1 MKPMDQRRLFLF
13 LLGVTAVL
21 LLYAGRLF
29 VLQVL
34 PMLGWAPAG
43 GDLAAF
49 AVKQRTHAFV
59 IDTGRGDFYDR
70 FGSPI
75 TGRTAQGLLVFP
87 AAAGAAT
94 DEADERQQL
103 IRLLH
108 TNERQWQSFAAKLKQ
123 PQLWPQPN
131 GEPLRLTPE
140 QAGLAAKLHVAG
152 ATLTSFRERY
162 PEPFAA
168 GQLVGFMAQHPERLR
183 TEFANELSSG
193 RLALAAE
200 IGAAGLE
207 RTFQSYLQGVG
218 ATSIALFRDGRDN
231 PLNGL
236 HYRRMAPGND
246 KYPLRIETTLHL
258 EVQRQIEA
266 MLQRRGIAEGAVV
279 VLDAAN
285 ADVVAMASRP
295 AFVPDEPIGSADSWA
310 NRALQAMPPG
320 SIYKTVV
327 AAALLD
333 EKLVRSGDT
342 FECAGELGRF
352 GFSCWQPGGHGEI
365 TLREAYAESCNI
377 AFAKAMKPLS
387 SRQLATYAAKL
398 GVLGTVGWQ
407 GKTPGQ
413 AAFSQFDAEQE
424 CRLFEP
430 ATLQDDEGVR
440 AQTAIGQR
448 DVRLTPLAA
457 ANLVVTLL
465 GGGAV
470 CEPRVVSRI
479 AYATGE
485 PLFTFD
491 REYRVKRGHGITPA
505 TAVKLAGWMRDV
517 VDHGTGQN
525 LQRAK
530 WKLAGKSGTA
540 QEAPVTKGLVSQWF
554 IGYGPAA
561 KPLYAVAVAL
571 PHMPSGT
578 SGEAQAVFREVFDIL
593 ATKNQN
599 E

>member
-1 MKPMDQRRLFLF
+1 MDQRRLFLF

-34 PMLGWAPAG
+34 PMFGWAPAG

-59 IDTGRGDFYDR
+59 VDTGRGDFYDL

-87 AAAGAAT
+87 AAASAAA
-94 DEADERQQL
+94 DEADRQRL

-108 TNERQWQSFAAKLKQ
+108 TSERQWQSFAATLKQ
-123 PQLWPQPN
+123 PQLWTQPN

-140 QAGLAAKLHVAG
+140 QAAQAAKLHVAG
-152 ATLTSFRERY
+152 ATLAGFRERY

-168 GQLVGFMAQHPERLR
+168 GQLIGFIAQHPERLR
-183 TEFANELSSG
+183 TEFAGELSSG
-193 RLALAAE
+193 RLPLAAE
-200 IGAAGLE
+200 IGASGLE
-207 RTFQSYLQGVG
+207 RTFQPYLQGVG
-218 ATSIALFRDGRDN
+218 ATTIALFRDGRDN

-246 KYPLRIETTLHL
+246 KYPLRIETTLHMG
-258 EVQRQIEA
+258 VQRQIEA

-295 AFVPDEPIGSADSWA
+295 DFTPGEPFGTSDSWA

-333 EKLVRSGDT
+333 EKLVRPGDT
-342 FECAGELGRF
+342 FDCGGELGRF
-352 GFSCWQPGGHGEI
+352 GFSCWQPGGHGTI
-365 TLREAYAESCNI
+365 TLREAYADSCNI
-377 AFAKAMKPLS
+377 AFAQAIAPLS
-387 SRQLATYAAKL
+387 SRKLTAYAAKL

-407 GKTPGQ
+407 GRTPGQ
-413 AAFSQFDAEQE
+413 AAFSQFDAEQD

-430 ATLQDDEGVR
+430 ATPQDDEGVR
-440 AQTAIGQR
+440 VQTAIGQR

-470 CEPRVVSRI
+470 REPRVVSRI

-485 PLFTFD
+485 TLFAFD
-491 REYRVKRGHGITPA
+491 REYRVKRGSGISPA
-505 TAVKLAGWMRDV
+505 TAIKLAGWMRDV
-517 VDHGTGQN
+517 VDHGTGQS

-530 WKLAGKSGTA
+530 WALAGKSGTA
-540 QEAPVTKGLVSQWF
+540 QEAPVSRGWVSQWF
-554 IGYGPAA
+554 IGYGPAS
-561 KPLYAVAVAL
+561 KPLYAAAVAL
-571 PHMPSGT
+571 PHMPPGKA
-578 SGEAQAVFREVFDIL
+578 GEAQAVFREVFDIL